1 VPLHRRVPSFF
12 LWCSDLDAV
21 VASPGSRGEVEF
33 CGVDCLLAYWMLR
46 ASGLGGRRKPLG
58 RVATPF
64 DPIYGPAVTP
74 ESQAPPPIPSP
85 EEELARIVRVIA
97 ERFDPEKIL
106 LFGSRAQG
114 RAAPDSD
121 ADLLVVMRSNLP
133 YYDRVSAVLSALW
146 PHDLPLDLLVFT
158 PEEAGPLQ
166 EEPFSFVGEIL
177 RTGKVLYQRRA
188 A

>member
-1 VPLHRRVPSFF
+1 PTVTAQRDMEPP
-12 LWCSDLDAV
+12 
-21 VASPGSRGEVEF
+21 
-33 CGVDCLLAYWMLR
+33 
-46 ASGLGGRRKPLG
+46 
-58 RVATPF
+58 TP
-64 DPIYGPAVTP
+64 P
-74 ESQAPPPIPSP
+74 P

-97 ERFDPEKIL
+97 EKFDPEKIL
-106 LFGSRAQG
+106 LFGSRAEG

-121 ADLLVVMRSNLP
+121 ADLLVVMRSDLP
-133 YYDRVSAVLSALW
+133 YYERVSTVLSALW

-158 PEEAGPLQ
+158 PEESEPLV

>member
-1 VPLHRRVPSFF
+1 M
-12 LWCSDLDAV
+12 A
-21 VASPGSRGEVEF
+21 
-33 CGVDCLLAYWMLR
+33 
-46 ASGLGGRRKPLG
+46 
-58 RVATPF
+58 
-64 DPIYGPAVTP
+64 P
-74 ESQAPPPIPSP
+74 ERNPPPPIPPP

-106 LFGSRAQG
+106 LFGSRAEG

-121 ADLLVVMRSNLP
+121 ADLLVVMRTDLP
-133 YYDRVSAVLSALW
+133 YYEREPAIRSVLW

-158 PEEAGPLQ
+158 PEEATPL
-166 EEPFSFVGEIL
+166 EKEPTSFVGEIL

>member
-1 VPLHRRVPSFF
+1 MAPERNPPS
-12 LWCSDLDAV
+12 
-21 VASPGSRGEVEF
+21 
-33 CGVDCLLAYWMLR
+33 
-46 ASGLGGRRKPLG
+46 
-58 RVATPF
+58 
-64 DPIYGPAVTP
+64 
-74 ESQAPPPIPSP
+74 PIPPP

-106 LFGSRAQG
+106 LFGSRAEG

-121 ADLLVVMRSNLP
+121 ADLLVVMRSDLP

-158 PEEAGPLQ
+158 PEEAEPLRA
-166 EEPFSFVGEIL
+166 EPFSFVGEIL